1 MKKFISLFSF
11 VAIFTA
17 HSVNAQFV
25 KIQDKHSNNDITG
38 TSHQIFFA
46 GSQNNYDY
54 SAKIKN
60 ITSAS
65 QDVVVRRVYEERL
78 AGSYDYFCWD
88 LCFDSTDALSGSITL
103 AAGQTDST
111 SFHVV
116 YYPGGM
122 NGTSKIRYRF
132 YSDENTSDSSSVIL
146 HFISSPA
153 GLNDLSSQGSSLINS
168 VGPIPANEQITLNLN
183 QGSGNLSVQ
192 LVDLTGKVLSFEQV
206 NNSGAHVLE
215 TAGFAPGVYLI
226 QVLENN
232 VVRDQAKVVL
242 K

>member
-1 MKKFISLFSF
+1 MKKIISLFSF

-17 HSVNAQFV
+17 QTVNAQFV

-78 AGSYDYFCWD
+78 SGSYDYFCWD
-88 LCFDSTDALSGSITL
+88 LCFDSTDALSGSISL
-103 AAGQTDST
+103 SPGQMDST

-132 YSDENTSDSSSVIL
+132 YSADNSADSSSVIL

-153 GLNDLSSQGSSLINS
+153 GIQDNSSSENSLIKS
-168 VGPIPANEQITLNLN
+168 VGPIPAHEQIILNLN
-183 QGSGNLSVQ
+183 SGSGNLMVQ
-192 LVDLTGKVLSFEQV
+192 LVDLTGKVISTEQV
-206 NNSGAHVLE
+206 NKAGVHVMNTE
-215 TAGFAPGVYLI
+215 GFAPGIYLL

-232 VVRDQAKVVL
+232 AVRDQAKVVL

>member
-1 MKKFISLFSF
+1 MKKIIALLCFATF
-11 VAIFTA
+11 FTFQT
-17 HSVNAQFV
+17 VNAQFV
-25 KIQDKHSNNDITG
+25 KIQDKNSNNDITG

-60 ITSAS
+60 ITGAS
-65 QDVVVRRVYEERL
+65 QDVVVRRIYEERL
-78 AGSYDYFCWD
+78 SGSYDYFCWD

-103 AAGQTDST
+103 APGATDST

-116 YYPGGM
+116 YYPSGN
-122 NGTSKIRYRF
+122 NGTSRIRFRF
-132 YSDENTSDSSSVIL
+132 YSDENASDSSSVIL

-153 GLNDLSSQGSSLINS
+153 GLNDIANQKNSLINS
-168 VGPIPANEQITLNLN
+168 VGPIPANEQISLNLN
-183 QGSGNLSVQ
+183 SLSKNLTIQ
-192 LVDLTGKVLSFEQV
+192 LVDLTGKVISAEQV
-206 NNSGAHVLE
+206 NKDGVHVMK
-215 TAGFAPGVYLI
+215 TSGFAPGVYLI

-232 VVRDQAKVVL
+232 AVLDQTKVVL